1 VNSRSARARRNLENV
16 VTKPEYEGANRVGCA
31 LVYLGYLSDDP
42 AEKERYL
49 KRAIREYGD
58 SWYGSAV
65 QVGPYARYLLG
76 KLYLRQGLDEK
87 AKTLFD
93 EIRTLFPESIDHEG
107 RLLVKLI
114 P

>member
-1 VNSRSARARRNLENV
+1 
-16 VTKPEYEGANRVGCA
+16 
-31 LVYLGYLSDDP
+31 
-42 AEKERYL
+42 
-49 KRAIREYGD
+49 
-58 SWYGSAV
+58 V